1 MSTTTIHPIAKA
13 IEALARDLEKLGAD
27 DARAVIEEA
36 REKARVRRLRQLI
49 AAGDASESLDGPT
62 VMAEL
67 LAEAEADVEAA
78 RRRGEI

>member
-1 MSTTTIHPIAKA
+1 MSNTIEHPMSKA
-13 IEALARDLEKLGAD
+13 IEALARDLAKLGVD
-27 DARAVIEEA
+27 DARAVIDEA
-36 REKARVRRLRQLI
+36 REKARVRWLRQAI
-49 AAGDASESLDGPT
+49 AEGDASESLDGPT